1 MPLPTM
7 NVHRG
12 SRTFVKRSADRL
24 RVATGGPRS
33 LATCLVLACLA
44 ACDGRD
50 AADPFPDLAHYEI
63 GQQAL
68 VILREDGTP
77 EKEFTSVSA
86 RRLTSGDIVVAD
98 AGSASLHVFGRDGTL
113 KTTLARRGDGPGEL
127 QGVFGLTTHA
137 DTILTLGRPPMSR
150 QGINVYVAERGY
162 VRNIVPATDSVRL
175 LTVMDRLGTGQF
187 VVRRG
192 MAIRAFNEAPK
203 PGTLIPDTAVFGLYE
218 APAGA
223 GPGKATW
230 LPPVQTQSFFVY
242 AAQLGRLQSALAV
255 YPLGPTT
262 SVVASGDRLWVID
275 GGSGALTAYD
285 GAGLAVVSRRLSLEP
300 EPFDEAVLVR
310 ARAHSL
316 ASARTAQD
324 TARLEAMYDRA
335 FLPAMMPLVS
345 AAHPGAEGEV
355 WLRLFDVESTNP
367 ARYLV
372 IDRDGNQIGTAVM
385 PSGLG
390 VQHLGADFVL
400 ATRRDSLDVQS
411 VVEYPLR
418 R

>member
-1 MPLPTM
+1 M
-7 NVHRG
+7 NVHHR
-12 SRTFVKRSADRL
+12 SRILVRRWGGPL
-24 RVATGGPRS
+24 RTATGGQRS
-33 LATCLVLACLA
+33 LAAGLALACLT

-50 AADPFPDLAHYEI
+50 TSDPFPDLAHYEI
-63 GQQAL
+63 GEQPL

-86 RRLTSGDIVVAD
+86 RRLTTGDIVVAD
-98 AGSASLHVFGRDGTL
+98 AGSASLHLFARDGQL
-113 KTTLARRGDGPGEL
+113 KATLARRGDGPGEL
-127 QGVFGLTTHA
+127 QGMFGLTTLA

-150 QGINVYVAERGY
+150 QGVNVYVAERGF

-175 LTVMDRLGTGQF
+175 LTVMDRLATGQF

-192 MAIRAFNEAPK
+192 MAIRAFDEPPK
-203 PGTLIPDTAVFGLYE
+203 PGTMIPDTVVFGLYE
-218 APAGA
+218 VPAGA

-230 LPPVQTQSFFVY
+230 LTPVQTHSFFVY

-255 YPLGPTT
+255 YQLGPTT
-262 SVVASGDRLWVID
+262 TVVASGDRLWVID
-275 GGSGALTAYD
+275 GGGGALTAYD

-300 EPFDEAVLVR
+300 EPFDEAALVR
-310 ARAHSL
+310 ARALSL

-324 TARLEAMYDRA
+324 TARFEAMYDRA

-345 AAHPGAEGEV
+345 AAHPGADGEV
-355 WLRLFDVESTNP
+355 WLRLFDVESVNP
-367 ARYLV
+367 PRYLV
-372 IDRDGNQIGTAVM
+372 IDRDGNEIATAVM

-390 VQHLGADFVL
+390 VQHIGADFVL
-400 ATRRDSLDVQS
+400 VTRRDSLDVQS